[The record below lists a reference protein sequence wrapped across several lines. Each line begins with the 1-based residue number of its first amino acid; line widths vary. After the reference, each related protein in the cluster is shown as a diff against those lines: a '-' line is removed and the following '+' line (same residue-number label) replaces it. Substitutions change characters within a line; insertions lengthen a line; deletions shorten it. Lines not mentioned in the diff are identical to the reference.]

1 MLSSD
6 PFDVAVGERLRAVRE
21 KHRLLQPAFAEK
33 LGLSP
38 RAYANYERGE
48 RALPGQAFK
57 ALYDLFGVDP
67 IWMLSGFDARNQ
79 PARFD
84 LLHGIIVKVEEHLTK
99 RRLRLAPDKKAR
111 LVVLLYQY
119 LQTKG
124 SVEDHDIEH
133 SLAVSSL

>member
-1 MLSSD
+1 M
-6 PFDVAVGERLRAVRE
+6 GERLRQVRE

-33 LGLSP
+33 LGVSP

-48 RALPGQAFK
+48 RTLPAQAMK
-57 ALYDLFGVDP
+57 ALYTFFGVDP
-67 IWMLSGFDARNQ
+67 LW
-79 PARFD
+79 
-84 LLHGIIVKVEEHLTK
+84 LLTGADPRKLPSRYDVLIQIIIKVEEHLAQ

-111 LVVLLYQY
+111 LVALLYQY

-124 SVEDHDIEH
+124 SVEDDDIEH